1 MMMQHDNNKSAPVG
15 TRNKARTKHVCSPCR
30 YVRRV
35 VRAGLW
41 CRSGI
46 SGSVRERVE
55 QLSKRE
61 GELGEGEQT
70 HLNSSSCL
78 AISCISRTLA
88 CTDLWHV
95 KGPPQYSV
103 KRKGRYPP
111 LRWQKLFLLNAPK
124 VLLSSALGQYLP
136 SLSLGSRMNSCYFRP
151 KALLVSDP
159 PLLMR
164 PTPSSCGLCPWC
176 TLSTCPEAQAN

>member
-1 MMMQHDNNKSAPVG
+1 MISESAPV
-15 TRNKARTKHVCSPCR
+15 KASDQAREKVCLLTISRCWEGGQSRTVSQVR
-30 YVRRV
+30 YIR
-35 VRAGLW
+35 
-41 CRSGI
+41 
-46 SGSVRERVE
+46 VREGEGEE

-61 GELGEGEQT
+61 GEERGEQT

-95 KGPPQYSV
+95 KGPPQYCV
-103 KRKGRYPP
+103 KGKGRYPP